1 MEPMPTVALA
11 IEICCQIANGN
22 FWTNFDHGPS
32 KKYPDQRVYIC
43 TVYAAASTSSPQ
55 IVPGNSSTIR
65 GTSYRPPPLDP
76 KCTQKATKAACL
88 GNKSGN
94 TACAWAGDKCAY
106 TPPLHCGSFDPHKT
120 LGPFCVGIPPR
131 CCRWVAIKQPCPV
144 AIAQKWSRVDV

>member
-65 GTSYRPPPLDP
+65 QQEWKHSMRVGRRQVCVHAAAALRRLRPAQNVGPLLCWHPAQVLQVGSTTWFSVSVDL
-76 KCTQKATKAACL
+76 AT
-88 GNKSGN
+88 GFEV
-94 TACAWAGDKCAY
+94 CATY
-106 TPPLHCGSFDPHKT
+106 NELS
-120 LGPFCVGIPPR
+120 
-131 CCRWVAIKQPCPV
+131 
-144 AIAQKWSRVDV
+144 VDGKR